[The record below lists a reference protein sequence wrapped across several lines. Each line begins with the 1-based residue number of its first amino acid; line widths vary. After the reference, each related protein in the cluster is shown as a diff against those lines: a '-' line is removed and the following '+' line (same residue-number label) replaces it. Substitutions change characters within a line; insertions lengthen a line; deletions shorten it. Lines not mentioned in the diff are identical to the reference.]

1 MMRLVIL
8 LLAACCVAASPIRK
22 LNLTKVGYSNSRVMS
37 RVPVFAPQ
45 GSRNDA
51 DIPLDNFL
59 DAQVLGKPGDRH
71 QG

>member
-8 LLAACCVAASPIRK
+8 FVALCCAAATPIK

-37 RVPVFAPQ
+37 HVPVFSPS

-59 DAQVLGKPGDRH
+59 DAQVC
-71 QG
+71 